1 MPDLKE
7 PGFFA
12 PDVPGWRAVRSEE
25 EYSNLFAN
33 SRGARIVGEASTIH
47 LMSETAAI
55 AIHDYNPQAKILIFL
70 RNQEDYLPALH
81 NENLFEFGDEIR
93 DFETAWRSFGPASTR
108 DYPGHGSGA
117 ESARLRSHG
126 ALLRSGG

>member
-12 PDVPGWRAVRSEE
+12 PDVPGWRAVRLEE

-47 LMSETAAI
+47 LMSETAAM

-81 NENLFEFGDEIR
+81 NKTSSSSATKFVISRRPGSLFRAGEHQR
-93 DFETAWRSFGPASTR
+93 LSRP
-108 DYPGHGSGA
+108 
-117 ESARLRSHG
+117 RLRSRK
-126 ALLRSGG
+126 RSIT